1 MYTTALEVVR
11 TTGVVQASQLTGIP
25 ISTIRDVVK
34 RAEETGTV
42 APKKRGRR
50 EGTGTMF
57 TVESIEG
64 LQDYI
69 DGHPESTL
77 KQMKEFLESNFGIS
91 PDTSTISKLLGNLK
105 ITNKTIVRVPVDR
118 NTPLLAQERREWAL
132 TWRYLERGWAKFVY
146 IDEAGFNLHL
156 TGGTGWAIVG
166 FTPEVEVPSNKQR
179 NVSLLA
185 ALIPGRRM
193 ESYTIRD
200 GSITSEIIVEWME
213 SDLSPLCRRTFP
225 LRLLL
230 L

>member
-1 MYTTALEVVR
+1 M
-11 TTGVVQASQLTGIP
+11 
-25 ISTIRDVVK
+25 K

-166 FTPEVEVPSNKQR
+166 FTPEVEVPRDKQK